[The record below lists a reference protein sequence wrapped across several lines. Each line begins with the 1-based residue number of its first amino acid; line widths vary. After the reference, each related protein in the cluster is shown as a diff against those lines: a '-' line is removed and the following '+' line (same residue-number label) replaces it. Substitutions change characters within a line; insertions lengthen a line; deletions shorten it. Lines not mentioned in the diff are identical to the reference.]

1 MKNTIVHIRIIR
13 YLFILALIRP
23 DKGFNENCL
32 GPGGRRFES
41 CLPDQQAA
49 AQRKLSGFF
58 VRIPSGTS
66 SSEGGA
72 QKNQAAQ
79 SAAAAC

>member
-1 MKNTIVHIRIIR
+1 MGW
-13 YLFILALIRP
+13 A
-23 DKGFNENCL
+23 GGGACL
-32 GPGGRRFES
+32 ES

-79 SAAAAC
+79 SAAAALLRPPTPRISERMRANPVDHMQLE